1 MFFRV
6 FYIAYVSNK
15 WVYGML
21 EAMDNLF
28 RGLFVLFQLSTL
40 ILAYKVGHALNNM
53 LWRSKEPS
61 EKKITKKG
69 NAKNKPVLKK
79 ID

>member
-1 MFFRV
+1 
-6 FYIAYVSNK
+6 
-15 WVYGML
+15 ML

-28 RGLFVLFQLSTL
+28 RGLFVVFQLSTL

-61 EKKITKKG
+61 ENKTKKKG
-69 NAKNKPVLKK
+69 NTKNKPALRKT
-79 ID
+79 D